1 MKELFLTGLFFVT
14 ILTTLTV
21 EGIKKLLGEKPYNAN
36 LLAAIVATTLSLCV
50 AIFYVLWNGFLLYID
65 QYSTVQE
72 CIDDYNEQVKRDGF
86 YAGFKNG
93 EYIKTDDLGKKIA
106 KIFASL

>member
-50 AIFYVLWNGFLLYID
+50 AIFYVLWNGLAI
-65 QYSTVQE
+65 SVQ
-72 CIDDYNEQVKRDGF
+72 IVLATIAF
-86 YAGFKNG
+86 AFFSWLASMAGFDK
-93 EYIKTDDLGKKIA
+93 IKQLIQQFSK
-106 KIFASL
+106 